1 MKLRF
6 WKTGPMGVSKAVLIT
21 GCSSGIGRATAE
33 RLARSGWTVYAT
45 ARRLDTIAEL
55 ERAGCRLLE
64 LDVTDEASMR
74 AAVARV
80 EEAEGAVGV
89 LVNNAGYSL
98 SGAIETVPLDEVRR
112 QFETNVFGLARLCQL
127 VLPGM
132 RRQGFGRIVNVSSV
146 GGRLVFPGGGFY
158 HASKHAVE
166 AFSDA
171 LRFEVQG
178 FGVDVVVIQPGL
190 IRTGFADAVVGTI
203 ADRSEDP
210 AGPYDG
216 FNQAVA
222 ATTVGAYR
230 NGIGRTLGGGPETVA
245 RAIERAISAKTPHTR
260 YRVTGS
266 ARLFLT
272 LRRLLPDRLWDATV
286 SRSFPQPK
294 TDQPNP

>member
-1 MKLRF
+1 MD
-6 WKTGPMGVSKAVLIT
+6 VSKAVLIT

-45 ARRLDTIAEL
+45 ARSTDSIADL
-55 ERAGCRLLE
+55 GRAGCLLLE
-64 LDVTDEASMR
+64 LDVTDDASMR
-74 AAVARV
+74 TAVTSV
-80 EEAEGAVGV
+80 EQTEGAVGV

-98 SGAIETVPLDEVRR
+98 NGAIESVPLDEVRR
-112 QFETNVFGLARLCQL
+112 QFETNVFGLARLSQL

-132 RRQGFGRIVNVSSV
+132 RSQSFGRIVNVSSM
-146 GGRLVFPGGGFY
+146 GGRLTFPGSGYY

-166 AFSDA
+166 AISDA

-178 FGVDVVVIQPGL
+178 FGVDVVVIEPGL
-190 IRTGFADAVVGTI
+190 IRTGFADAAVGTI

-210 AGPYDG
+210 EGPYDG

-222 ATTVGAYR
+222 VTTAGAYR
-230 NGIGRTLGGGPETVA
+230 NSIARTLGGGPETVA
-245 RAIERAISAKTPHTR
+245 RAIEKAISAERPHTR

-272 LRRLLPDRLWDATV
+272 LRRLLPDRLWDAMVART
-286 SRSFPQPK
+286 FPQPR
-294 TDQPNP
+294 P